1 MSNGA
6 PKGKSVSEENSVD
19 STAAAPVTQSLGPTT
34 TPIPRQSGA
43 DDAGDATP
51 PERVEES
58 FGSETVEQ
66 SFESTPLPQRPVGE
80 SKPESASAAAAETA
94 DEPKVE
100 VKESV
105 AQSFSPGDAVEVL
118 GTTAAAPEPRKR
130 RRGLATAL
138 FLIVILAL
146 LAASGYLVWQRLYA
160 DPTRNAKAGDCLADL
175 PIVAPG
181 QDQQATSARVV
192 PCTDPAAGHE
202 VIGRVDN
209 QTADLARSQKVC
221 DGFTGATHIYRAVP
235 DTGTGYVLCLKK
247 HGQ

>member
-1 MSNGA
+1 M
-6 PKGKSVSEENSVD
+6 SEENSAD

-43 DDAGDATP
+43 DDAGDAAP
-51 PERVEES
+51 PDKPETVEES
-58 FGSETVEQ
+58 FGSTPEASETVQQ
-66 SFESTPLPQRPVGE
+66 SLESTPLPHRPVGE
-80 SKPESASAAAAETA
+80 TKPDTA
-94 DEPKVE
+94 EPKVE

-146 LAASGYLVWQRLYA
+146 LGASGYLVWQRLYT

-175 PIVAPG
+175 PVVAPG
-181 QDQQATSARVV
+181 QDKQATKARVV
-192 PCTDPAAGHE
+192 ACTDPAAGHE

-221 DGFTGATHIYRAVP
+221 DGFTGSTHIYRAVP